1 LRQGGFGPFW
11 AEKQGSAGFQG
22 PFSFLVYSREKSD
35 YNLPE
40 GETSMQNE
48 LWEVLKN
55 DPMML
60 REFVDIHKNMTLWQR
75 FSYGISLGWW
85 RFKMK
90 FGLTR

>member
-1 LRQGGFGPFW
+1 
-11 AEKQGSAGFQG
+11 
-22 PFSFLVYSREKSD
+22 
-35 YNLPE
+35 
-40 GETSMQNE
+40 MQNE